1 MGRKELPSTYGTLV
15 QKHPLLMTPKETN
28 VAIVGSGPYAL
39 SLATHLRARGVEFRI
54 FGPSMQFWRDMPRGI
69 NLKSFA
75 FASNVYT
82 PERGYR
88 FQEWCLARGLEDYE
102 PCTMADFA
110 AYGVWVQE
118 RLVPE
123 LEPTRVKRASVVGDE
138 RFEITLE
145 NEETVIAR
153 RVVFATGLAD
163 LDSTP
168 EALLPLGPE
177 LVTHTSTH
185 PSYTRFTDKDVA
197 IVGAGA
203 SSIEAGALIHEA
215 GGRPR
220 VIVRE
225 REVVFSQRAPRHRPL
240 HQRLRYPQSV
250 LGQGS
255 KNWALDNL
263 PYAVYFVPERNR
275 LRFSKTYLGPVA
287 PWWIKDRY
295 VGNVPTHLSAT
306 IVAAERIG
314 DRARIRVAGLRE
326 REQTFEVDHVV
337 AGTGYAYD
345 VDKLSYLDADFRAR
359 IRRLEKSP
367 ALSVNFESSV
377 KGAYFL
383 GPIAALNFGP
393 LLRFVAGAKFA
404 APGVARH
411 IAGPMRDVTST
422 LRRWTGA
429 SSSAAA
435 F

>member
-1 MGRKELPSTYGTLV
+1 MRAN
-15 QKHPLLMTPKETN
+15 ETN
-28 VAIVGSGPYAL
+28 VVIVGSGPYAL

-82 PERGYR
+82 PERGFG

-118 RLVPE
+118 RLVPN
-123 LEPTRVKRASVVGDE
+123 LEPTRVKRVSVVGDE
-138 RFEITLE
+138 RFEVTLE
-145 NEETVIAR
+145 TEEIVRAR

-163 LDSTP
+163 LDYTP

-177 LVTHTSTH
+177 LVSHTSGH
-185 PSYTRFTDKDVA
+185 PSYGRFADKDVA

-225 REVVFSQRAPRHRPL
+225 KEVVFSQRAPRHRPL
-240 HQRLRYPQSV
+240 HQRVRYPQSV

-263 PYAVYFVPERNR
+263 PYAVYFVPEQKR

-295 VGNVPTHLSAT
+295 VGHVPTHVRAT
-306 IVAAERIG
+306 IVAAERVG
-314 DRARIRVAGLRE
+314 DRARLRIAE
-326 REQTFEVDHVV
+326 HGKPEHTIEVDHVV
-337 AGTGYAYD
+337 SGTGYVYD

-359 IRRLEKSP
+359 IRRLERSP
-367 ALSVNFESSV
+367 ALTVNFESSV

-383 GPIAALNFGP
+383 GPITMLNFGP
-393 LLRFVAGAKFA
+393 LLRFVSGAKFA

-411 IAGPMRDVTST
+411 IAGPVREVTST

-429 SSSAAA
+429 SNAATL
-435 F
+435 